1 MINVYKQGKRGR
13 ESFLPFFLPAGKSGN
28 VEIQHKIAKKGDK
41 LTVVSMRNAIFM
53 GLRPTSLLLPCD
65 VLVHW
70 LIENDKNGNKIA
82 TWMSTMPQEIE
93 QHERQLA
100 RAHGDVLV
108 GGLGLGLACALLSK
122 NRRVRSIT
130 CVEKN
135 ADIIKLVRPYL
146 ARPNRPKGIFV
157 MHADLFEFLKKMKRD
172 GRRFDFAF
180 YDIWCPTGERVLTE
194 FVLPLRK
201 ASIGVVE
208 QYNIECWNELEMIGQ
223 VKMGIASRL
232 MFEFNNDDRR
242 TDLKVSTASDVRFN
256 DMRKAMRETWPF
268 WNWLRKKRPSEAAA
282 KIVSESYIAHLQDAV
297 AFKRFWAR
305 FDKIS

>member
-1 MINVYKQGKRGR
+1 
-13 ESFLPFFLPAGKSGN
+13 
-28 VEIQHKIAKKGDK
+28 
-41 LTVVSMRNAIFM
+41 
-53 GLRPTSLLLPCD
+53 
-65 VLVHW
+65 
-70 LIENDKNGNKIA
+70 
-82 TWMSTMPQEIE
+82 MSTMPQEIE

-146 ARPNRPKGIFV
+146 ARGFGFLRGKLPQPRIV
-157 MHADLFEFLKKMKRD
+157 VVQDDLFNFLKGAKRD
-172 GRRFDFAF
+172 RQRFDFAF

>member
-1 MINVYKQGKRGR
+1 
-13 ESFLPFFLPAGKSGN
+13 
-28 VEIQHKIAKKGDK
+28 
-41 LTVVSMRNAIFM
+41 
-53 GLRPTSLLLPCD
+53 
-65 VLVHW
+65 
-70 LIENDKNGNKIA
+70 
-82 TWMSTMPQEIE
+82 
-93 QHERQLA
+93 
-100 RAHGDVLV
+100 VLV

-146 ARPNRPKGIFV
+146 ARPNQPKGIFV